1 MDILTVFERILNYC
15 LSFFS
20 VKEIFSISN
29 HDVDNLFTI
38 INIVLGLCLGAITSY
53 FFRKQN

>member
-1 MDILTVFERILNYC
+1 MDILTIFEKILNYC

-29 HDVDNLFTI
+29 HDVDILFII
-38 INIVLGLCLGAITSY
+38 INIILGLSLGAIASY
-53 FFRKQN
+53 FFKKQF